1 MYSQVTQGGVTQ
13 GRVTQGR
20 VVLPVFPRHKTAGAS
35 RKASG
40 GTQRGT
46 RKYQDVEFE
55 VLTVSL
61 KYNIILNRIRYRTV
75 ITKAH
80 NTSVNVLHVLRNR
93 VRSIT

>member
-35 RKASG
+35 RKSSG

-46 RKYQDVEFE
+46 RKYQDVGI
-55 VLTVSL
+55 TI
-61 KYNIILNRIRYRTV
+61 NICFKIRQ
-75 ITKAH
+75 AC
-80 NTSVNVLHVLRNR
+80 NVFLPSEAEN
-93 VRSIT
+93 SMD